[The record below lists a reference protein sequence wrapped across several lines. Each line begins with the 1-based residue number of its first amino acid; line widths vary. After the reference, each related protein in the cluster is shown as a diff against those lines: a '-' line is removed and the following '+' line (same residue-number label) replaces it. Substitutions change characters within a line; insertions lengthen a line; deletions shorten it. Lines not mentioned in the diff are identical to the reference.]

1 MIRSLALATLLL
13 GGIGPPAPEA
23 AQPAP
28 APATAPNATQPASA
42 AARAMPTQPAAIAVA
57 QPGPG
62 AASNATQP
70 GSAAATATPTQPA
83 AIAVAQPEPGAAPN
97 ATQPEPAATP
107 ATQPQPAAAPPTQ
120 PEPGA
125 APEGPASEAADVD
138 EQATDDGWD
147 FEDDDDGWGF
157 EDEEGD
163 DPWSFA
169 DDEADAET
177 WTTLLRDQ
185 AADLAFFS
193 GFAALVL
200 VGFFRKSVWM
210 KYVTLGAAVAYMGFT
225 KSQLISVVNVY
236 GLVTGN
242 MPVFRYS
249 LAWYLFAVFT
259 VVTTVLWGR
268 LYCGRVCAFGALTQ
282 LMDRVVPARLRVEV
296 PAWLEERAAWIKY
309 GLLAATLTYFLATA
323 DIPAYRWVEP
333 FWMFTRR
340 GTAAMWIALAVL
352 LAATVFVRNLYCR
365 FLCPVGAFLG
375 VLSKLT
381 VFRIKRWK
389 ECDTCKICEKACEW
403 GAIQGP
409 RIVMTECV
417 RCDDCERLYA
427 DVKKCPHWLLLLR
440 AKRRQRQAAPSVIP
454 VRPVAST

>member
-1 MIRSLALATLLL
+1 MIRELGAVGALTALLL
-13 GGIGPPAPEA
+13 AGLGPAAPAA
-23 AQPAP
+23 AQPGPESAP
-28 APATAPNATQPASA
+28 AATQPAA
-42 AARAMPTQPAAIAVA
+42 AAA
-57 QPGPG
+57 
-62 AASNATQP
+62 
-70 GSAAATATPTQPA
+70 
-83 AIAVAQPEPGAAPN
+83 AQPEPG
-97 ATQPEPAATP
+97 PA
-107 ATQPQPAAAPPTQ
+107 
-120 PEPGA
+120 
-125 APEGPASEAADVD
+125 GPASEASAIDP
-138 EQATDDGWD
+138 QPADDGRD
-147 FEDDDDGWGF
+147 FEEDDDAWGF
-157 EDEEGD
+157 DDDEEGD
-163 DPWSFA
+163 DPWSFD
-169 DDEADAET
+169 DDEEDVET
-177 WTTLLRDQ
+177 WGALLRDQ
-185 AADLAFFS
+185 AADLAFFT
-193 GFAALVL
+193 GFATLVL

-210 KYVTLGAAVAYMGFT
+210 KYVTLAAAVGYLGFT

-282 LMDRVVPARLRVEV
+282 LMDRVVPARLRLEV
-296 PAWLEERAAWIKY
+296 PPWLERRAAWIKY
-309 GLLAATLTYFLATA
+309 GLLAATLLYFLGTA
-323 DIPAYRWVEP
+323 DIPVYRFVEP

-340 GTAAMWIALAVL
+340 GSTAMWIGLAVL

-375 VLSKLT
+375 LLSKLT

-389 ECDTCKICEKACEW
+389 ECNTCKICEKACEW

-409 RIVMTECV
+409 QIVMTECV

-440 AKRRQRQAAPSVIP
+440 AKLRQRRAAPSIP
-454 VRPVAST
+454 VRPVASS